1 MGRFPVIHEGLDGT
15 TDQSTDPDAELWKG
29 ILAKDVQ
36 ALEQLMV
43 RELDRISKFISRIM
57 GGLGTESDV
66 EEATQDL
73 WMSIWEGVE
82 EFSPARAS
90 FRAWINMK
98 AKYIALD
105 YRRKLLRDFM
115 PGALNASG
123 SRENEQ
129 TIPIPRVQS
138 LEGLEAI
145 LPMPSC
151 NVERTVETGLD
162 VIMLFE
168 AMKGLPPKERIA
180 FSLRHLEG
188 LPIKEIAQQMNL
200 TPKAVEGYLY
210 RARRVLRENLNDK
223 LSFTKP

>member
-1 MGRFPVIHEGLDGT
+1 MGRPPVIHEGLDST

-43 RELDRISKFISRIM
+43 RELDMVSKFISRIM

-66 EEATQDL
+66 EEAIQDL

-82 EFSPARAS
+82 EFSPTRAS

-105 YRRKLLRDFM
+105 YRRKLLRDFI

-129 TIPIPRVQS
+129 TTLIPRVQS

-145 LPMPSC
+145 LPTPSC
-151 NVERTVETGLD
+151 NVERTVETRLD
-162 VIMLFE
+162 VRMLFE
-168 AMKGLPPKERIA
+168 AMMPLPPKERIA
-180 FSLRHLEG
+180 FNLRHLEG
-188 LPIKEIAQQMNL
+188 LTIKEIAQQMNL

-223 LSFTKP
+223 LSFTKL